1 MATSIKVPEMG
12 ESISEG
18 TVTDWRVKEGDTVAS
33 GAVLCELETDKVTQE
48 IYAPA
53 AGVISKIQAA
63 AGQTVRVGEVL
74 AILEEGAGNGRGA
87 ASGASA
93 ASPAPASVAPQSAP
107 PAVASSAGAVGTPS
121 AQAGSSAGRPPM
133 PAAQRLMSE
142 SGIPAGTVGGTGKGG
157 QVLKEDVVRHLEKG
171 PAATASA
178 APPPAVR
185 RTGGSSGERERVV
198 PMSRLRQRIAER
210 LVEAQQTAAILTTF
224 NEVDMGNLME
234 MRSRYKD
241 AFKEKHEVGLG
252 FMSFFVRACI
262 EALRAYPAINAEI
275 RGTDIIYKN
284 YFDVGVAVG
293 GPKGL
298 VVPIIRD
305 ADQLSFAGIES
316 EIMRLA
322 LKVKDGSIALSELE
336 GGTFTISN
344 GGIYGSMLS
353 TPILNPPQSGIL
365 GMHNIVKRPVVVNDQ
380 IVIRPVM
387 YLALSYDHR
396 IVDGKEAVSFLV
408 RVKECIESPERM
420 LLEV

>member
-1 MATSIKVPEMG
+1 
-12 ESISEG
+12 
-18 TVTDWRVKEGDTVAS
+18 
-33 GAVLCELETDKVTQE
+33 
-48 IYAPA
+48 
-53 AGVISKIQAA
+53 
-63 AGQTVRVGEVL
+63 
-74 AILEEGAGNGRGA
+74 
-87 ASGASA
+87 
-93 ASPAPASVAPQSAP
+93 
-107 PAVASSAGAVGTPS
+107 
-121 AQAGSSAGRPPM
+121 M